1 MARFPALFLKG
12 AVMSGSRYT
21 KFTLLAAVVAVAA
34 VGGWRLHAQA
44 PAAAAAGG
52 QGRGG
57 PPAVECKECG
67 TPVNDPPN
75 PYQTIPTFVKLPSGR
90 KMGSTSAIDIDKDG
104 KTIWVAERCGA
115 NSCIEDPAT
124 GRMST
129 VDPVLHVDENGNII
143 KMFGAGMLVA
153 PHGIYVDK
161 DGNIWI
167 TDYQANAPAPGRG
180 AGGGRGAA
188 GAGGAA
194 AGAAAGGAAAGQAP
208 AGRGRA
214 ALGNAPGA
222 TVGMQVIKFSPK
234 GDVLMKLGQVG
245 GATPPECCYA
255 PNDVLVAPNG
265 DIFIGEGHGQGP
277 DLVLKLDKTGKLIKS
292 WGGAG
297 TGPGQFDQPHSL
309 AMDSKG
315 LLYVADR
322 NNNRVQVFDQDGK
335 FIRQYYQFGRP
346 SGVFIDK
353 KDNLYVADSE
363 SQAVSR
369 NHLGWKN
376 GMRMGSLKDGKV
388 VAFIPDP
395 ANPPMGTSAA
405 EGVAVDSKGNI
416 YGAEVGPKDVKKYVK
431 K

>member
-1 MARFPALFLKG
+1 MR
-12 AVMSGSRYT
+12 GSSYL
-21 KFTLLAAVVAVAA
+21 KFTLLSAVVAAAA
-34 VGGWRLHAQA
+34 VGGWKVHAQA
-44 PAAAAAGG
+44 PTAAAAGG

-57 PPAVECKECG
+57 TPAVECKECG
-67 TPVNDPPN
+67 TPVNDAPN
-75 PYQTIPTFVKLPSGR
+75 PYRTIPGFVKLPAGR
-90 KMGSTSAIDIDKDG
+90 KMGSTSAVDIDKDG

-115 NSCIEDPAT
+115 NSCVEDPAT
-124 GRMST
+124 GRLSAT
-129 VDPVLHVDENGNII
+129 DPILHVDENGNII
-143 KMFGAGMLVA
+143 KMFGAGMFVA
-153 PHGIYVDK
+153 PHGIYVD
-161 DGNIWI
+161 
-167 TDYQANAPAPGRG
+167 TPAPGRG

-188 GAGGAA
+188 GGAAPGAAAGGAA
-194 AGAAAGGAAAGQAP
+194 AGGGAPGRGAAGAGGAAAGGAAGQAP
-208 AGRGRA
+208 AGRGRGP
-214 ALGNAPGA
+214 LGNAPGA

-265 DIFIGEGHGQGP
+265 DIFICEGHGQGP
-277 DLVLKLDKTGKLIKS
+277 DLILKLDKTGKMIKS
-292 WGGAG
+292 WGGTG

-315 LLYVADR
+315 LLYVGDR
-322 NNNRVQVFDQDGK
+322 NNNRVQVFDQDGT
-335 FIRQYYQFGRP
+335 FIKQYYQFGRP

-353 KDNLYVADSE
+353 KDMLYVADSE

-395 ANPPMGTSAA
+395 DDHPTNTSAA

-416 YGAEVGPKDVKKYVK
+416 YGAEVGPRDVKKYVK